1 MSKRILAINLK
12 FLIYKIGNLIKNN
25 DAVGLF
31 IKDKFSGEVLENK
44 VLLNYSRLCWMKLN
58 YILKN

>member
-44 VLLNYSRLCWMKLN
+44 VLLNYSRLC
-58 YILKN
+58 